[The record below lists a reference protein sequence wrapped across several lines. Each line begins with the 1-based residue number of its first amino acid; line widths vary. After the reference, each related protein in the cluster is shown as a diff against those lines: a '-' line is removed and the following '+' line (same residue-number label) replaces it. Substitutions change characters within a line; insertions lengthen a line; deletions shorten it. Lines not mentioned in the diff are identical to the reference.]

1 MRSTFARQIVNVC
14 IVTAA
19 IVCVTRP
26 VFAEENDR
34 LFGVLPNY
42 ATVDGRPAD
51 DGSTMTSAISTRQS
65 FRIASLNSFDPVVY
79 PYVGLLT
86 AFNGNRD
93 SSYGGRYMRAFA
105 DNSIGNFLT
114 TAVVPSLTNQDSR
127 YFRSGEGGILRRMGY
142 AAGRSAVTRT
152 RSGHAAFNISEIGGN
167 FAAAGL
173 SNLYHDPADRTVA
186 GTMSRWGLQ
195 VMSDTVGNELKE
207 FWPDIHAKI
216 RRSR

>member
-65 FRIASLNSFDPVVY
+65 FRIAILF
-79 PYVGLLT
+79 G
-86 AFNGNRD
+86 
-93 SSYGGRYMRAFA
+93 
-105 DNSIGNFLT
+105 
-114 TAVVPSLTNQDSR
+114 SR
-127 YFRSGEGGILRRMGY
+127 RPG
-142 AAGRSAVTRT
+142 
-152 RSGHAAFNISEIGGN
+152 
-167 FAAAGL
+167 
-173 SNLYHDPADRTVA
+173 
-186 GTMSRWGLQ
+186 
-195 VMSDTVGNELKE
+195 SDCTK
-207 FWPDIHAKI
+207 A
-216 RRSR
+216 